1 MVLERIQR
9 LPVQVINKI
18 AAGEVIERPASVVK
32 ELIENSLD
40 AGARSILI
48 EVERAGVRLLRV
60 RDDGCGIHPQ
70 DLFLALDRHA
80 TSKISRAEQLEHI
93 YTLGFRGEALSSIGA
108 VAKLTLTSRTNGET
122 LGARVQAGGVAQ
134 GPMEPTPHPLG
145 TTIEVRD
152 LFYNTPARRRFLCGE
167 RTELHHLVQTVK
179 RCALSRFEVGFRCTH
194 GSRQLLRLAPVRD
207 ESGRAARVAAVLGRN
222 FLTQALLLDEVAT
235 GLHLWGWLGLPETAG
250 RYPEPLQY
258 FYLNGRNIRDA
269 RVNHAIRRAF
279 SSHLERDQHPA
290 YALYLDLDP
299 AQVDVNVHPSK
310 REVRYRDPRLVHD
323 FVYAAAHRAL
333 GGPPALSLP
342 SVSDNT
348 LGYRATSTH
357 AVSEPAWAQPLASD
371 SSATDLTVP
380 VPPGRLGKV
389 IGLIKGRF
397 LLAENAQGLLI
408 IDTTRGKIATC
419 YQRLTEEWRSP
430 DGVKTRPL
438 LIPQV
443 LEVDEALAQL
453 AERFSDLLCEVGV
466 GISRVGKHSV
476 MLRFLPM
483 QVTELEWSEL
493 ILSLLNTL
501 TCYHAEDVA
510 DLKER
515 LFRRLSEHIGSV
527 DQGLSGQRQMNVW
540 LRELEDFEPL
550 AAIASRQISEEEL
563 ADLCAG
569 SGGEGA
575 EMHVPQRARRDGP
588 GL

>member
-550 AAIASRQISEEEL
+550 AAIASRQISDEEL